1 MNFNT
6 FLGFQKNKYFLGYG
20 DFVDIFWGRHKICL
34 YLGSFLCILGSF
46 IKGNAQNG
54 GYFFGVDK
62 IFDKVPQRIG

>member
-1 MNFNT
+1 M
-6 FLGFQKNKYFLGYG
+6 
-20 DFVDIFWGRHKICL
+20 DIFGGRHKICL